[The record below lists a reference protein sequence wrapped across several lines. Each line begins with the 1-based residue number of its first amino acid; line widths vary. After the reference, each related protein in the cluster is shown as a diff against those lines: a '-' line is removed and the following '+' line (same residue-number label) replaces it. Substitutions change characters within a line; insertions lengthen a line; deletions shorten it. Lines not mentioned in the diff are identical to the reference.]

1 MPRMQ
6 GRPPHWA
13 GLMVIRLISALKP
26 LSPCPMDVPTVV
38 GGVGTGKAATRP
50 TGQPPG
56 NLEPEV
62 LIIQVM
68 RPRLATARLQRL
80 AARFPAVAILGAR
93 QVGKST
99 LLAETVGRNARAFV
113 FDPVM
118 DVANARQDPELFL
131 RLNPPPLIL
140 DEVQFVPELLGP
152 LKRIVDERR
161 SECGQ
166 YFLTGSQQFGLM
178 RGLRESLAGRVG
190 LLELLP
196 MTQVELYGDLSA
208 RPTLTQLLLET
219 STPEDLFAALS
230 AAPQP
235 ATPPPSLPE
244 RVFRGGMPG
253 LLPFETAE
261 VAEFFAT
268 YLSTYI
274 ERDVRTLRDFTAPY
288 EFARFVRL
296 LAALTAQE
304 LNASQLGRE
313 IGISPHTAREWLDVL
328 IQSFQVQ
335 RIDAFSTNA
344 TKRVSGRPKLHLVDT
359 GFAAWLASISSPLAL
374 QSHPMFGAL
383 FESYVVG
390 ELSRQATTLA
400 TPPQRWHWRSAGG
413 AEVDLLL
420 ERDGVFHLIEV
431 KLTSR
436 PSRRDTSG
444 LRAFAESYPG
454 LRLGHRV
461 VVHGGPDL
469 ERLDEVTVAVPVGW
483 V

>member
-1 MPRMQ
+1 
-6 GRPPHWA
+6 
-13 GLMVIRLISALKP
+13 
-26 LSPCPMDVPTVV
+26 
-38 GGVGTGKAATRP
+38 
-50 TGQPPG
+50 
-56 NLEPEV
+56 
-62 LIIQVM
+62 M
-68 RPRLATARLQRL
+68 RPRLATARLHRL
-80 AARFPAVAILGAR
+80 AARFPAVAVLGAR

-99 LLAETVGRNARAFV
+99 LLAETLGGATRAFV

-118 DVANARQDPELFL
+118 DVANVRQDPELFL

-152 LKRIVDERR
+152 LKRLIDERR
-161 SECGQ
+161 SESGL
-166 YFLTGSQQFGLM
+166 YFLTGSQQFGHM

-190 LLELLP
+190 LLDLLP

-208 RPTLTQLLLET
+208 RWTLTQLLLEI
-219 STPEDLFAALS
+219 STPEALFAALS
-230 AAPQP
+230 KAPTL
-235 ATPPPSLPE
+235 ATPPLPE

-253 LLPFETAE
+253 LLPFETTE
-261 VAEFFAT
+261 VAEFFST

-274 ERDVRTLRDFTAPY
+274 ERDVRALRNFTAPH
-288 EFARFVRL
+288 EFARFMRL

-304 LNASQLGRE
+304 LNASHLGRE
-313 IGISPHTAREWLDVL
+313 IGISPHTAGDWLDALV
-328 IQSFQVQ
+328 QSFQVQ
-335 RIDAFSTNA
+335 RIDALSTNA

-390 ELSRQATTLA
+390 ELSRQSTTLA

-436 PSRRDTSG
+436 PTRRDTSG

-454 LRLGHRV
+454 LRIGHRLV
-461 VVHGGPDL
+461 IHGGPDL
-469 ERLDEVTVAVPVGW
+469 ERLDEQTLAVPVDR

>member
-1 MPRMQ
+1 
-6 GRPPHWA
+6 
-13 GLMVIRLISALKP
+13 
-26 LSPCPMDVPTVV
+26 
-38 GGVGTGKAATRP
+38 
-50 TGQPPG
+50 
-56 NLEPEV
+56 
-62 LIIQVM
+62 M
-68 RPRLATARLQRL
+68 RPRLATARLRRL
-80 AARFPAVAILGAR
+80 AARFPAVAVLGAR

-99 LLAETVGRNARAFV
+99 LLAETLGGTPRAFV

-118 DVANARQDPELFL
+118 DVANVRQDPELFL

-140 DEVQFVPELLGP
+140 DEVQFVSELLGP
-152 LKRIVDERR
+152 LKRLIDERR
-161 SECGQ
+161 SESGL

-190 LLELLP
+190 LLDLLP

-208 RPTLTQLLLET
+208 RPPLTQLLLET
-219 STPEDLFAALS
+219 PTPQALFAALS
-230 AAPQP
+230 GVPAPDI
-235 ATPPPSLPE
+235 PPLPE

-253 LLPFETAE
+253 LLPFETTE
-261 VAEFFAT
+261 VAEFFST

-274 ERDVRTLRDFTAPY
+274 ERDVRALRNFTAPH

-304 LNASQLGRE
+304 LNASHLGRE
-313 IGISPHTAREWLDVL
+313 IGISPHTAGDWLDALV
-328 IQSFQVQ
+328 QSFQVQ
-335 RIDAFSTNA
+335 RIDAFSTHA

-390 ELSRQATTLA
+390 ELSRQSTTLA

-436 PSRRDTSG
+436 PTRRDTSG

-454 LRLGHRV
+454 LRIGHRLV
-461 VVHGGPDL
+461 IHGGPDL
-469 ERLDEVTVAVPVGW
+469 ERLDEQTLAVPVDR

>member
-1 MPRMQ
+1 
-6 GRPPHWA
+6 
-13 GLMVIRLISALKP
+13 
-26 LSPCPMDVPTVV
+26 
-38 GGVGTGKAATRP
+38 
-50 TGQPPG
+50 
-56 NLEPEV
+56 
-62 LIIQVM
+62 M
-68 RPRLATARLQRL
+68 RPRLATDRLRRL
-80 AARFPAVAILGAR
+80 AARFPAVAVLGAR

-99 LLAETVGRNARAFV
+99 LLAETVGGGARAFV

-152 LKRIVDERR
+152 LKRLIDERR
-161 SECGQ
+161 TESGL

-178 RGLRESLAGRVG
+178 RGLRESMAGRVG
-190 LLELLP
+190 LLDLLP

-208 RPTLTQLLLET
+208 RPPLTQLLLDCP
-219 STPEDLFAALS
+219 TPEALFTALAAV
-230 AAPQP
+230 PP
-235 ATPPPSLPE
+235 TTPRPPLPE

-274 ERDVRTLRDFTAPY
+274 ERDVRALRDFSAPHD
-288 EFARFVRL
+288 FARFVRL

-313 IGISPHTAREWLDVL
+313 IGISPHTARAWLDAL
-328 IQSFQVQ
+328 IQSFQIQ

-420 ERDGVFHLIEV
+420 ERDGTFHLIEV

-436 PSRRDTSG
+436 PTRRDASG

-454 LRLGHRV
+454 LRIGHRLV
-461 VVHGGPDL
+461 IHGGPDL
-469 ERLDEVTVAVPVGW
+469 ERLDEVTIAVPVDW